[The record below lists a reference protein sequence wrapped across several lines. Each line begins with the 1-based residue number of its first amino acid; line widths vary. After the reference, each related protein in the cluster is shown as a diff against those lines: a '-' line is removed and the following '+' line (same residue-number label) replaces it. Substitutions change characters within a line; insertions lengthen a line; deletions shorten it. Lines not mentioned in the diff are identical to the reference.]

1 MVPLGTTNA
10 LLLWTSAT
18 LRCFKDVYFLQCS
31 YDWQTLASCEI
42 FRKNKISGLSFSP
55 PWQLLQKTDYKCHD
69 GTCQICI
76 CAYIHNTHV
85 SALDIQGYLTGI
97 IYKSMCTHTCVYM
110 GWYTSVTRLHGTMV
124 YTWDD
129 ESHYIEC
136 HESITP
142 PAAKRLLG
150 SLHVTP
156 IKWVPTPI
164 CRCNAI
170 LELGFLPALGL
181 PTPLKFC
188 FLALVSLGCDW
199 SITY

>member
-1 MVPLGTTNA
+1 MMERVRFVFVLTYIIHMC
-10 LLLWTSAT
+10 LLW
-18 LRCFKDVYFLQCS
+18 
-31 YDWQTLASCEI
+31 I
-42 FRKNKISGLSFSP
+42 
-55 PWQLLQKTDYKCHD
+55 YK
-69 GTCQICI
+69 GI
-76 CAYIHNTHV
+76 
-85 SALDIQGYLTGI
+85 TGI
-97 IYKSMCTHTCVYM
+97 IYKSMCAHTCLYM
-110 GWYTSVTRLHGTMV
+110 GWYTSVTMV

-142 PAAKRLLG
+142 PAAKWLLG

-188 FLALVSLGCDW
+188 FLALVSQGCDW
-199 SITY
+199 RITYYLPSVLHPDLTCYA

>member
-1 MVPLGTTNA
+1 MIGKHSLLVKFSGKIRFPDSASLLRDNCYRRQTTSVMMERVRFVFV
-10 LLLWTSAT
+10 LTYIIHMCLLW
-18 LRCFKDVYFLQCS
+18 K
-31 YDWQTLASCEI
+31 
-42 FRKNKISGLSFSP
+42 
-55 PWQLLQKTDYKCHD
+55 YK
-69 GTCQICI
+69 GI
-76 CAYIHNTHV
+76 
-85 SALDIQGYLTGI
+85 TGI
-97 IYKSMCTHTCVYM
+97 IYKSMCAHTCVYM
-110 GWYTSVTRLHGTMV
+110 GWYTSVTRTHGTMV

-199 SITY
+199 RITY